1 MGTPMRDEDPPKRI
15 HAIVADADF
24 ARGTETLA
32 TTCWPGGTADRT
44 EPIALEWVRRWRPAR
59 AAVAL
64 PECTCA
70 SGRCA
75 ICN

>member
-1 MGTPMRDEDPPKRI
+1 MHDSPRKRI

-24 ARGTETLA
+24 ARGTEQLTS
-32 TTCWPGGTADRT
+32 TCWPGGSADHLD
-44 EPIALEWVRRWRPAR
+44 PIALEWVRRWRPAR

-64 PECTCA
+64 PECTCHT
-70 SGRCA
+70 GHCL